1 MKRIDKIKMM
11 STKELA
17 EFIVNLDLCDVCK
30 TVGKETECIDCYS
43 MNEIET
49 YMKYFD
55 MEV

>member
-1 MKRIDKIKMM
+1 MKRIDKIRNM

-17 EFIVNLDLCDVCK
+17 EFIINLDLCEVCRA
-30 TVGKETECIDCYS
+30 VEKEIACIDCYS
-43 MNEIET
+43 MNEVET